1 MQVDLSVEL
10 APPSAGLAGLRLK
23 NPILV
28 APGKIAKVEEEI
40 TEVVRPFSVRLRTSP
55 EAVGESQ
62 SGLMLR
68 ALSCCGSSYFEDQ
81 GKTLAVNLIVG
92 RTES

>member
-1 MQVDLSVEL
+1 MQVDLSVEP

-40 TEVVRPFSVRLRTSP
+40 TEVVRPFSVRLRARP
-55 EAVGESQ
+55 EAVCRQ
-62 SGLMLR
+62 SVLMLR
-68 ALSCCGSSYFEDQ
+68 ALSDGGNSHSTDQ
-81 GKTLAVNLIVG
+81 REAFSVNLIVG
-92 RTES
+92 QTES

>member
-40 TEVVRPFSVRLRTSP
+40 AEAQDSSPPELGLFAQEHHTPSAFSGPAKSI
-55 EAVGESQ
+55 EG
-62 SGLMLR
+62 GH
-68 ALSCCGSSYFEDQ
+68 SS
-81 GKTLAVNLIVG
+81 
-92 RTES
+92 